1 MAGQLISVAD
11 IITLRPKRAAG
22 DAVAS
27 VRPRLTCV
35 AVPRLLRFC
44 LYADISLAILE
55 ASRHVRI
62 ANGESARAGSAGGD
76 SKVDSHADAKA
87 ETKAESSNRPR
98 QATRFLILD
107 LVRVLT

>member
-1 MAGQLISVAD
+1 MAGRSISVAD
-11 IITLRPKRAAG
+11 IITLRPKQAAG

-27 VRPRLTCV
+27 FRPRLIV
-35 AVPRLLRFC
+35 AVPRSLRFC